1 MFNLVAASCETM
13 PTVPE
18 IMARGINEPPITM
31 LTAYDKSIAEI
42 ADSAGIDIV
51 LVGDS
56 VGNTVLGYETT
67 LPVTIEEMIS
77 HTAAVVR
84 GVKEALVVTDLPFLS
99 VGVDE
104 SVTIMNAGK
113 MLKMG
118 GADAVK
124 IESGPHTI
132 SITKR
137 LVDLGIPVMAHVGL
151 LPQRIRQIGGYYQQG
166 TDESSALEIMELA
179 RGHENA
185 GAFAIVLEH
194 MPSDIAKNI
203 TEKLDIPT
211 IGIGAGPHTRGQVL
225 VVDDVIGL
233 SNSLPPFARKFG
245 DVRTEMSNA
254 IKKYRE
260 EVISR
265 KFPPEDT
272 N

>member
-1 MFNLVAASCETM
+1 MFNVMAASCEIM

-18 IMARGINEPPITM
+18 IAAHERNGPPITM
-31 LTAYDKSIAEI
+31 LTAYSKSIAEI
-42 ADSAGIDIV
+42 ADSIGIDII

-56 VGNTVLGYETT
+56 VGNTALGYETT

-104 SVTIMNAGK
+104 SVSVMNAGK

-132 SITKR
+132 GITER
-137 LVDLGIPVMAHVGL
+137 MVDIGIPVMAHVGL
-151 LPQRIRQIGGYYQQG
+151 VPQRIRQTGGYYQQG
-166 TDESSALEIMELA
+166 TDEDSARKIMELA
-179 RGHENA
+179 IEHENA

-194 MPSDIAKNI
+194 MPSDIAKKI
-203 TEKLDIPT
+203 TQKLEIPT
-211 IGIGAGPHTRGQVL
+211 IGIGAGAHTRGQVL

-233 SNSLPPFARKFG
+233 SSSMPPFARRFG
-245 DVRTEMSNA
+245 NVKEEISNA
-254 IKKYRE
+254 IGKYRE
-260 EVISR
+260 EVISGG
-265 KFPPEDT
+265 FPPENLD
-272 N
+272 

>member
-1 MFNLVAASCETM
+1 MFNVMAASCEIM

-18 IMARGINEPPITM
+18 IAAHERNGPPITM
-31 LTAYDKSIAEI
+31 LTAYNKSIAEI
-42 ADSAGIDIV
+42 ADSIGIDII

-56 VGNTVLGYETT
+56 VGNTALGYETT

-99 VGVDE
+99 VGVEE
-104 SVTIMNAGK
+104 SVSVMNAGK

-118 GADAVK
+118 GSDAVK
-124 IESGPHTI
+124 IESGPHTVD
-132 SITKR
+132 ITKKM
-137 LVDLGIPVMAHVGL
+137 VDIGIPVMAHVGL
-151 LPQRIRQIGGYYQQG
+151 VPQRIRQIGGYYQQG
-166 TDESSALEIMELA
+166 TDENSAQKIMELA
-179 RGHENA
+179 IEHENA

-194 MPSDIAKNI
+194 MPSDIAKKI
-203 TEKLDIPT
+203 TQKLEIPT

-233 SNSLPPFARKFG
+233 SDSVPPFARKFG
-245 DVRTEMSNA
+245 NVKVEISNA

-260 EVISR
+260 EVISGD
-265 KFPPEDT
+265 FPPESLG
-272 N
+272 